1 MPDQGGLAV
10 AVGDNTRR
18 VVFYPSDELAAL
30 LAEFSGRFGISRSVL
45 VRRAVRQ
52 GLAATVADV
61 SGGREAPSSDVPDDL
76 PVSPGSARSRL
87 VGQLTDLVSA
97 VNYQH
102 PDADPDLVRSIVEA
116 VATTFAPDLDTVT
129 DVVDEAFGQAL
140 PGPVVHPAR
149 Q

>member
-18 VVFYPSDELAAL
+18 LVFYPSDELAAL

-52 GLAATVADV
+52 GLAATVADL

-87 VGQLTDLVSA
+87 VGQLTDLVSV

-140 PGPVVHPAR
+140 PGPVVHPDR
-149 Q
+149 P

>member
-1 MPDQGGLAV
+1 ML
-10 AVGDNTRR
+10 
-18 VVFYPSDELAAL
+18 
-30 LAEFSGRFGISRSVL
+30 
-45 VRRAVRQ
+45 VRQ
-52 GLAATVADV
+52 GLAATVADL

-76 PVSPGSARSRL
+76 PVSAGLARSRL

-116 VATTFAPDLDTVT
+116 VASTFAPELDKLT

-140 PGPVVHPAR
+140 PGPVVHPDR
-149 Q
+149 P